1 MVARHY
7 SYAALVQRQ
16 PGEEDKKITSAG
28 NPILAINVNR
38 IRKCDFY

>member
-16 PGEEDKKITSAG
+16 PGKEDKKITSAG
-28 NPILAINVNR
+28 NPSLAINVNR